1 MTAPTTRRAHPT
13 ALSRSIPPWRRPG
26 AAPASRI
33 LALCLVLFLVSGCG
47 WVSSLFGGKKTDAAS
62 SVSVF
67 KVVVGQCFNPPA
79 KPVTDLSDLSAVP
92 CTTPHTQEAYA
103 EPAYVA
109 PAGADSSVY
118 PGADPLV
125 SFAKGACAQAFTS
138 YVGVSYLDSSLFFTY
153 LLPSARSW
161 ESGKDRTI
169 LCFVTTTGK
178 PLTTTVKGS
187 KL

>member
-1 MTAPTTRRAHPT
+1 MTRPTMRRVRPSAQPSPVGGRAGRVGFGARLV
-13 ALSRSIPPWRRPG
+13 ALG
-26 AAPASRI
+26 
-33 LALCLVLFLVSGCG
+33 LLLFLVSGCG
-47 WVSSLFGGKKTDAAS
+47 WVSDLFGSKKTDAVT

-67 KVVVGQCFNPPA
+67 KVDIGQCFNPPA
-79 KPVTDLSDLSAVP
+79 KPVTDLADLSSVP
-92 CTTPHTQEAYA
+92 CTAAHTQEAYA
-103 EPAYVA
+103 EPTYVA

-118 PGADPLV
+118 PGDDPLV
-125 SFAKGACAQAFTS
+125 AFAKGACAQAFTG

-161 ESGKDRTI
+161 ESGKDRTV

-178 PLTTTVKGS
+178 PLMNTVKGS